1 MPKENDKFS
10 VPKGLSDKALQAVE
24 TAKNTGKLR
33 RGVNET
39 TKAVERGNA
48 QLVVIADDVEPKEI
62 VMHLPAMCDEK
73 KIPYIHVPNK
83 VELGRASGIDVGSA
97 AIAIVEAGEG
107 KSVIGE
113 IANSIGQLKK
123 GN

>member
-83 VELGRASGIDVGSA
+83 VELGRSSGIDVGSA

-107 KSVIGE
+107 KSIVGE

-123 GN
+123 GS